1 MAPYD
6 SDSSDDE
13 GETQYTETNVLL
25 GYADPEDQDQADDD
39 NSGANETVSRLGG
52 RPDWLG
58 ASEKGDTVA
67 PSAALGRCLVCKAL
81 LVLLLQLNGELPDRF
96 PGHERRI
103 YVLACRNNACRRKPG
118 SMRAIRGVRIDTAA
132 VETEAKAAAERQKQR
147 EKEDKEKA
155 EKKAA
160 ASKLGDSVFGSNP
173 FAAGGSFGGGNANP
187 FAIGGASTGGAPK
200 NPFSIGAAAPATP
213 TPTAAPEPTPAAEPT
228 PEPTPASTTD
238 IKDLPKTFAETLS
251 LNATPAEQTEIA
263 TAPAEPWPTVDTW
276 PAAYPTSWIAD
287 AEYETIDPTP
297 TMPTQN
303 VSTEAMEVDDG
314 AAGGSGGSGKED
326 KFVYESSMD
335 STFQKFADRIAQ
347 NPDQVIRYEFA
358 GQPLLYNKE
367 DTVAALFGQQ
377 PASSNNKITIAS
389 AVARLPPCPNCR
401 AKRVFEVQLMPH
413 SIDLL
418 EANELGLE
426 GMDWGTV
433 VVGVCEKDCQTR
445 GTASGEASYLEEWVG
460 VQWEELQSKR

>member
-25 GYADPEDQDQADDD
+25 GYADPEDQDQADD
-39 NSGANETVSRLGG
+39 SGANETVSRLGG

-103 YVLACRNNACRRKPG
+103 YVLACRNKACRRQPG
-118 SMRAIRGVRIDTAA
+118 SVRVIRGVRIDQAA
-132 VETEAKAAAERQKQR
+132 VEVEAKAAAERRKQR
-147 EKEDKEKA
+147 EAEDKAAEEK
-155 EKKAA
+155 KKAA
-160 ASKLGDSVFGSNP
+160 STLGNSVFGANP
-173 FAAGGSFGGGNANP
+173 FASGGANANP
-187 FAIGGASTGGAPK
+187 FSIGGASGGAPK
-200 NPFSIGAAAPATP
+200 NPFSIGSAATTPAQAAPAATSTPTESKP
-213 TPTAAPEPTPAAEPT
+213 TPT
-228 PEPTPASTTD
+228 STE
-238 IKDLPKTFAETLS
+238 DLPKTFAETLS
-251 LNATPAEQTEIA
+251 LNTPETVK
-263 TAPAEPWPTVDTW
+263 TAAAPVEPWPAVDTW

-314 AAGGSGGSGKED
+314 SSGAGGSGSGKED

-367 DTVAALFGQQ
+367 DNVAALFGQQ
-377 PASSNNKITIAS
+377 PASTNSKIAIAAG
-389 AVARLPPCPNCR
+389 AVRLPPCPNCR

-418 EANELGLE
+418 EASELGLE

-433 VVGVCEKDCQTR
+433 VVGVCEKDCQAA
-445 GTASGEASYLEEWVG
+445 GTASGAASYLEEWVG
-460 VQWEELQSKR
+460 VQWEELSKRQ